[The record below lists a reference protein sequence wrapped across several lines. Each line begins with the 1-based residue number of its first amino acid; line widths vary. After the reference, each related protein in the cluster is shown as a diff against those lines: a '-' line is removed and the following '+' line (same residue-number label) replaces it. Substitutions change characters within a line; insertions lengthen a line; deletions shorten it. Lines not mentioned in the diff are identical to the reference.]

1 MDRLRRLVA
10 GGNRSIGRAFSDF
23 NGKSS
28 ERDGK
33 WQRPGLRRGIC
44 RFMIS
49 SLIHNS
55 TPASDTQSVTGIGDR
70 HRDRG
75 SKGGQLRL
83 SEIFCER
90 GTVKRRVAG
99 VDRGD
104 VVWQRLLAQ
113 GTARAGSNLT
123 C

>member
-33 WQRPGLRRGIC
+33 WQRPGLAKGFC
-44 RFMIS
+44 RFINM
-49 SLIHNS
+49 SLMHNS
-55 TPASDTQSVTGIGDR
+55 APASDTQSVTGISDR

-75 SKGGQLRL
+75 SEGGELRL
-83 SEIFCER
+83 SEIFCE
-90 GTVKRRVAG
+90 
-99 VDRGD
+99 
-104 VVWQRLLAQ
+104 
-113 GTARAGSNLT
+113 
-123 C
+123 